1 MNSEIKIRTAR
12 IEDAQAL
19 LDIYRYYVEETAITY
34 EYKVPTP
41 EEFRGRIAH
50 ILERYPY
57 LVAESE
63 RKLIGYAYA
72 GQFHPRKAYGW
83 DIETTIYLDKNCR
96 KQGIGS
102 RLYSLLEE
110 ILKAQGIVN
119 AIALITPP
127 RTESEQ
133 ATYGSMHFHE
143 KMGYHL
149 VGRIENSGY
158 KFDQWFDTVYME
170 KELGTP
176 SKNMQNIKSFDDVR
190 VQFAL

>member
-1 MNSEIKIRTAR
+1 MNSEIKIRTAK
-12 IEDAQAL
+12 IEDAQTL

-34 EYKVPTP
+34 EYEVPTL
-41 EEFRGRIAH
+41 EDFQSRIAH
-50 ILERYPY
+50 ILEGYPY

-63 RKLIGYAYA
+63 GKIIGYAYA

-83 DIETTIYLDKNCR
+83 NVETTIYLDRNCR

-119 AIALITPP
+119 ALALITPP
-127 RTESEQ
+127 RTELEQ
-133 ATYGSMHFHE
+133 ATYGSMRFHE
-143 KMGYHL
+143 KMDYHL

-170 KELGTP
+170 KMLNAPTQ
-176 SKNMQNIKSFDDVR
+176 NMQNIKTFEEVKK
-190 VQFAL
+190 QFEL

>member
-1 MNSEIKIRTAR
+1 MNSEIKIRTAK
-12 IEDAQAL
+12 IEDAQTL
-19 LDIYRYYVEETAITY
+19 LDIYHYYVEETAITY
-34 EYKVPTP
+34 EYEVPTL
-41 EEFRGRIAH
+41 EDFQSRIVH
-50 ILERYPY
+50 ILEGYPY

-63 RKLIGYAYA
+63 GKIIGYAYA

-83 DIETTIYLDKNCR
+83 NVETTIYLDRNCR

-119 AIALITPP
+119 ALALITPP
-127 RTESEQ
+127 RTELEQ
-133 ATYGSMHFHE
+133 ATYGSMRFHE

-158 KFDQWFDTVYME
+158 KFNQWFDTVYME
-170 KELGTP
+170 KMLNAPTQ
-176 SKNMQNIKSFDDVR
+176 NMQNIKTFEEVKK
-190 VQFAL
+190 QFEL